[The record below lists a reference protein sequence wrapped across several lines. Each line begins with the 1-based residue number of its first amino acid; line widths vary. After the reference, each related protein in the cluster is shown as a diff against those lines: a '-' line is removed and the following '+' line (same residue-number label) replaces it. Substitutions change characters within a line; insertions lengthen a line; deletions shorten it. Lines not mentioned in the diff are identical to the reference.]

1 MKRNLLALLVL
12 LAACARP
19 QPPAAQPPVLPPVQ
33 QPKFAPKLLG
43 AAEIRF
49 DSGAKTAVVSFARAS
64 VGTAFVPETTLKFTP
79 SSFTTVDTSNSLRF
93 LNATFAVSNLGA
105 AALNNLT
112 LVAYYRKKP
121 GAENVNGS
129 AFFDIQNFGGG
140 SASADTWALQLRPAH
155 GMISQNSSVVVDN
168 THADLQIF
176 KPSEIATL
184 QTSAQTAGLINAG
197 GVTGETV
204 LQYGYVAR
212 NSSGGR
218 SLAAGSSNNSLT
230 VALRVPQNGDPANTA
245 YRYSMTFLIFED
257 SITRVT
263 ESLDE
268 QAASGAATR
277 ASAISATQLEVMCGS
292 SYSGTNP
299 AAVFVPSV
307 KTAGVGSAYSAWM
320 GGNFSIINETPP
332 SISVTG
338 NVPKT
343 FSDSALL
350 GGYQAL
356 GGATLSAN
364 GFASTDTNLITD
376 NTGSFTFTT
385 QAGKRTSTNF
395 TYKVS
400 DGTCTSPAQ
409 PATANIA
416 GMYWF
421 VNNSGANGSGRF
433 GSPFNTLAGAQT
445 AAQAGDVIFVY
456 HGNGS
461 SSGQNSGISLQNNQS
476 LLGEGVGLS
485 VDDVNIAAG
494 TNPVI
499 GNSGG
504 VGVTLAQSNTVQGLQ
519 IAGSTFGVS
528 GTNPVSVTLKKL
540 VVSSGSNDGVN
551 IGSSTGSNT
560 ITLQNSTLSNSGRY
574 GVYLYSSSSAAVT
587 LSVTGNTF
595 QNNAGLA
602 LNTLL
607 QGSGNSTFDLS
618 NNTINNT
625 STIYGGISIYTQA
638 SGSATLYQGRV
649 NNNTVTLNP
658 GTPTNSAG
666 SVGIDLRSLGA
677 GNTRLQVSGNTV
689 TGYDAYGIQAATES
703 TGGARLD
710 LTLSNNNTTY
720 ANAGGLAIRG
730 FNLSA
735 GTSGTIGGPSTL
747 CLNMSGNT
755 TTLALPARLQ
765 QISGHTFALNGFS
778 GTGTDVNAVQ
788 SFVVGLNPAATVIV
802 RPVTTAAFVVV
813 NYSTGTCTAPSF

>member
-1 MKRNLLALLVL
+1 
-12 LAACARP
+12 
-19 QPPAAQPPVLPPVQ
+19 
-33 QPKFAPKLLG
+33 
-43 AAEIRF
+43 
-49 DSGAKTAVVSFARAS
+49 AV
-64 VGTAFVPETTLKFTP
+64 
-79 SSFTTVDTSNSLRF
+79 
-93 LNATFAVSNLGA
+93 
-105 AALNNLT
+105 
-112 LVAYYRKKP
+112 
-121 GAENVNGS
+121 
-129 AFFDIQNFGGG
+129 
-140 SASADTWALQLRPAH
+140 
-155 GMISQNSSVVVDN
+155 
-168 THADLQIF
+168 
-176 KPSEIATL
+176 
-184 QTSAQTAGLINAG
+184 
-197 GVTGETV
+197 
-204 LQYGYVAR
+204 
-212 NSSGGR
+212 
-218 SLAAGSSNNSLT
+218 GSSNNSLT

-320 GGNFSIINETPP
+320 GGNFAIINETPP

-409 PATANIA
+409 PATANIT

-421 VNNSGANGSGRF
+421 VNNSGVNGSGRF

-456 HGNGS
+456 RGNGS
-461 SSGQNSGISLQNNQS
+461 SSGQNSGITLQNNQS
-476 LLGEGVGLS
+476 LFGEGVGLS

-504 VGVTLAQSNTVQGLQ
+504 VGVTLAQNNTVQGLQ
-519 IAGSTFGVS
+519 IAGNTFGVS

-540 VVSSGSNDGVN
+540 VVSGGSKLGSDGVN
-551 IGSSTGSNT
+551 IGSSTGSNA
-560 ITLQNSTLSNSGRY
+560 ITLQNSTLSNSGGY

-607 QGSGNSTFDLS
+607 QGSGNSTFDFS
-618 NNTINNT
+618 NNTITNT
-625 STIYGGISIYTQA
+625 TTLYGGIGVLAQA
-638 SGSATLYQGRV
+638 SAAGTLYQGRV
-649 NNNTVTLNP
+649 NNNTITLAP
-658 GTPTNSAG
+658 GTLANSAG
-666 SVGIDLRSLGA
+666 SVGIDIQSLGA
-677 GNTRLQVSGNTV
+677 GNTHLQVNGNTV
-689 TGYDAYGIQAATES
+689 TGYDSYGIGAVTS
-703 TGGARLD
+703 GTTGGRLD
-710 LTLSNNNTTY
+710 LTLTNNTTTY
-720 ANAGGLAIRG
+720 ANANTLAIRG

-735 GTSGTIGGPSTL
+735 GTSGFGGPSTF

-755 TTLALPARLQ
+755 TTTALPARLQ
-765 QISGHTFALNGFS
+765 QLNPANTTVPNHAFLLNGFS
-778 GTGTDVNAVQ
+778 GSGTTVSAVQ
-788 SFVVGLNPAATVIV
+788 SFVAGLNPAATISV
-802 RPVTTAAFVVV
+802 RSATSPPGAVPFVVV